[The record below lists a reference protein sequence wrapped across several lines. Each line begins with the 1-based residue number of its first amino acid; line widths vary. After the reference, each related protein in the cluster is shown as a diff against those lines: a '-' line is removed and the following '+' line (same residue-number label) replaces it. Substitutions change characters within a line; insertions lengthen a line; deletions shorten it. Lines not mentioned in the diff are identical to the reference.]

1 MMGMEVLKFGGSSLV
16 SAEAMNRVKDVL
28 LARRA
33 QQRIVVCSAMGGVTN
48 ELIRIGLRAAQGD
61 DSFRGLLAALEQ
73 RHLDTLRALEGDALV
88 AGELNSHFETLR
100 AWSEGVFLIK
110 ELSAK
115 SMDQLVSHGE
125 RLAVPLVQMW
135 LEKAGL
141 RVRRVDAR
149 DWIVTNDQYGCA
161 DVELE
166 ATRERIRAGIQ
177 ADLEFE
183 ILITEGFIGR
193 APSGDTTTLGR
204 GGSDYT
210 ASIIAAAIDAD
221 FMEKSTDVPGMLTAD
236 PRLVA
241 GARVIEE
248 MSYEEAME
256 LCHFGAKVIYHP
268 TIAPLREKGIPL
280 VVRSTFDSDAR
291 GTRIVANPRTSAI
304 VRGLS
309 SVDGIA
315 LITMEGGSLIG
326 RPGFSSRIFSALAQS
341 SVNVIFITQS
351 SSENSLTIGV
361 ADSDLDAATSA
372 LEVDLQADIAMKRLA
387 PIKVDQGL
395 SIVALVG
402 GGMVSAAGV
411 SGSAFKSLGDAGVNI
426 RAIAQGSTERNISL
440 VCATEDVP
448 SSLRALH
455 ACFFESK
462 QSAIE
467 LFCAGIGQV
476 GAAFI
481 EQLDQTK
488 AAFESQTGQ
497 KIELVGVANSRG
509 YCLSKGESPAELL
522 RRAHAEIIPSK
533 SIDEAFEAFAARPGR
548 LKIWVDNSASSQVAS
563 VAMKAVSQGIA
574 YVASNKLAAT
584 GSMADW
590 AKLNQRSAGREL
602 FRIETNVGAALPI
615 LRTLNGML
623 ESGDTIL
630 RIDAVL
636 SGSLNYIFSSLDQ
649 GARFEDAVN
658 EARKLGY
665 TEPDP
670 RLDLSGTD
678 VARKLLILARHCGA
692 KLELEDIDVAGF
704 MPEDVRELTVE
715 EFMDSL
721 SDWGPQL
728 DTQAQEL
735 QRQGARYRFV
745 ASWSPNDGAKAELV
759 PLDAEHP
766 FYGLDGTDN
775 AIAITSQR
783 YLERPLVIQGA
794 GAGGELTASG
804 VLTDVYELGRL
815 LAKTAGMP

>member
-1 MMGMEVLKFGGSSLV
+1 MGMEVLKFGGSSLV
-16 SAEAMNRVKDVL
+16 SAEAMTRVKDVL
-28 LARRA
+28 LARRG

-61 DSFRGLLAALEQ
+61 DSFRELLAALEQ
-73 RHLDTLRALEGDALV
+73 RHVDTLQALGGDEGV
-88 AGELNSHFETLR
+88 AEELNAHFTTLR

-125 RLAVPLVQMW
+125 RLAVPLIQMW
-135 LEKAGL
+135 LTKAGL

-149 DWIVTNDQYGCA
+149 DWFVTNDQFGCA
-161 DVELE
+161 DVEIE
-166 ATRERIRAGIQ
+166 TTRARILKGVQ
-177 ADLEFE
+177 ADSDFE

-193 APSGDTTTLGR
+193 AASGDTTTLGR

-236 PRLVA
+236 PRLVP

-291 GTRIVANPRTSAI
+291 GTRIVAKPSTSAI

-361 ADSDLDAATSA
+361 ADSDLDAATIA
-372 LEVDLQADIAMKRLA
+372 LENDLQADIELNRLA

-395 SIVALVG
+395 SILALVG
-402 GGMVSAAGV
+402 GGMVRAAGV
-411 SGSAFKSLGDAGVNI
+411 SGSAFKALGDAGVNI

-440 VCATEDVP
+440 VCSTEDVP
-448 SSLRALH
+448 AALRALH

-462 QSAIE
+462 RTVIE

-476 GAAFI
+476 GASFV
-481 EQLDQTK
+481 EQLEKTK
-488 AAFESQTGQ
+488 ATIESQTGRS
-497 KIELVGVANSRG
+497 IELVGVANSRG
-509 YCLSKGESPAELL
+509 YCMSDGEPPIELL
-522 RRAHAEIIPSK
+522 KRAQTELIPSD
-533 SIDEAFEAFAARPGR
+533 SIDDAFEAFAARPEAF
-548 LKIWVDNSASSQVAS
+548 KIWVDNSASPQVAA
-563 VAMKAVSQGIA
+563 VALKAVQRGMA

-584 GSMADW
+584 RSMADW
-590 AKLNQRSAGREL
+590 TLLNERKGAE
-602 FRIETNVGAALPI
+602 FRIETNVGAALPV
-615 LRTLNGML
+615 LRTLKGMI
-623 ESGDTIL
+623 ESGDEIH

-636 SGSLNYIFSSLDQ
+636 SGSLNYIFSSMDR
-649 GARFEDAVN
+649 GVRFGDAVN
-658 EARKLGY
+658 EAKKLGY

-670 RLDLSGTD
+670 RLDLSGMD
-678 VARKLLILARHCGA
+678 VARKLLILARQSGA
-692 KLELEDIDVAGF
+692 NLEMENIAIAGF
-704 MPEDVRELTVE
+704 MPDYAQHLTVD
-715 EFMDSL
+715 EFMTSL
-721 SDWGPQL
+721 SDWGAEL
-728 DTQAQEL
+728 DAQSREM
-735 QRQGARYRFV
+735 QKQGKRYRFI
-745 ASWSPNDGAKAELV
+745 ASWSPSEGAKAGLV
-759 PLDAEHP
+759 ALGVNHP

-775 AIAITSQR
+775 AIAISSQR
-783 YLERPLVIQGA
+783 YDTRPLVIQGA

-804 VLTDVYELGRL
+804 VLTDVYEIMRL
-815 LAKTAGMP
+815 MSKNVGIA